1 MTKRFFRL
9 VKKGT
14 EGNHGIPSENLKYI
28 LLVMADATVPYLCI
42 AGCQPLSQCL
52 RLISR
57 SDQQRVSL
65 ISRPVSSSACQVSV
79 LFWLTWFVSLYTH
92 VLRNQSSLT
101 AVTAQTGCWTD
112 MNTTPGGSWCWL
124 PHRNKTS
131 FHISRPRCLL
141 GPEVALPMPGM
152 SHSPNLMTSASPS
165 VSLSPS
171 CLFKTNSR
179 DQFKMGSPS
188 ILLCPSLLPFNALL
202 LHTQPQTHSV
212 SSAQSLNKN
221 ICTLPNVFG
230 WMRVYVGNGRRQYV
244 GSNI

>member
-9 VKKGT
+9 VKKVT
-14 EGNHGIPSENLKYI
+14 EGNHGIPLENLKYI
-28 LLVMADATVPYLCI
+28 LLVMADATVPYLYI
-42 AGCQPLSQCL
+42 AGCQHLSQCL

-57 SDQQRVSL
+57 SDQQHVSL
-65 ISRPVSSSACQVSV
+65 ISRPVGSSACQVSV
-79 LFWLTWFVSLYTH
+79 LFWLSWFVPLYTH
-92 VLRNQSSLT
+92 VLRNQSSPT
-101 AVTAQTGCWTD
+101 AVTAQRGCWTD
-112 MNTTPGGSWCWL
+112 MNTTPGCWL
-124 PHRNKTS
+124 PRRNKTS
-131 FHISRPRCLL
+131 FHISRPRCLS

-179 DQFKMGSPS
+179 NQFKMGSPF
-188 ILLCPSLLPFNALL
+188 IFLLCPSLLPFNPLL
-202 LHTQPQTHSV
+202 LHTQPQTRSV

-230 WMRVYVGNGRRQYV
+230 WMRVYAGNGRRQYV